1 LKKEFKTVKVE
12 FKTVK
17 VEFKTVKTEFGKQ
30 SKVNEIKLNKSK

>member
-1 LKKEFKTVKVE
+1 
-12 FKTVK
+12 VK